1 MPRTDYI
8 SKYHYITLDT
18 QVSPKVTLRNI
29 VEGETGNRVWI
40 TFTNKGEFV
49 NLATKE
55 DDAFIYRVVLR
66 VDSSLGTRYQ
76 DSAVSG
82 DGVTLIDDSGSGD
95 YGKVNIL
102 LHPDVYAAGLN
113 RCRLMIY
120 STQFTEHDRMIYS
133 AEFQFT
139 ADEDDEEEV
148 NVWRRGSTPTHSFE
162 VGVNL
167 TGGEVS
173 VTYEQNGKVVV
184 TKNTADMT
192 ITSSSVTWS
201 LTAVDTLAMEVGAVY
216 IQLHY
221 TKNGVSDSSDIH
233 TGKVLYTAG
242 V

>member
-1 MPRTDYI
+1 MPRNDYI

-18 QVSPKVTLRNI
+18 QVSPHVSLRNI

-55 DDAFIYRVVLR
+55 DDAFVYRVVLR

-76 DSAVSG
+76 DSAVVG
-82 DGVTLIDDSGSGD
+82 DGVTIIDNAEVGD

-102 LHPDVYAAGLN
+102 LKPDTYAAGLN

-148 NVWRRGSTPTHSFE
+148 NAWYRGSTPTHTF
-162 VGVNL
+162 VVPIDL
-167 TGGEVS
+167 TDALVE
-173 VTYEQNGKVVV
+173 VTYEQGGVIVARV
-184 TKNTADMT
+184 DEHDMT
-192 ITSSSVTWS
+192 VTSTTVSWT
-201 LTAVDTLAMEVGAVY
+201 LTANQTLAMSVGTVNV
-216 IQLHY
+216 QLKYFKH
-221 TKNGVSDSSDIH
+221 GVQDVSDIH
-233 TGKVLYTAG
+233 VGKVLYTQG